1 MKKYLLLEPDASD
14 ARSAQDKIYE
24 WKAQLAN

>member
-1 MKKYLLLEPDASD
+1 MKKYLLLEPEATD

-24 WKAQLAN
+24 WEAKTGK

>member
-1 MKKYLLLEPDASD
+1 MKQYLTLEPDAKD

-24 WKAQLAN
+24 WELMMAR